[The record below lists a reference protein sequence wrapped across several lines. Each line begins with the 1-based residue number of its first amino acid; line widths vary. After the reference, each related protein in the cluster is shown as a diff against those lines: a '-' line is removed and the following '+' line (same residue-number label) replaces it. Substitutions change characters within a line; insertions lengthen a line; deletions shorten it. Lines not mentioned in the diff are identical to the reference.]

1 MRTTN
6 CLPNRNNFLSTTIQ
20 LLNDFDGTRAV
31 SKDPG
36 IIGFHVTLY
45 ISVENNSK
53 SKYDDWSELNKC
65 SLTWLY
71 VLALCLA
78 ANVEFLIICSLQY
91 GKIYQYC

>member
-6 CLPNRNNFLSTTIQ
+6 CLPNRDNFSSTTIQ

-53 SKYDDWSELNKC
+53 SKCDDRC